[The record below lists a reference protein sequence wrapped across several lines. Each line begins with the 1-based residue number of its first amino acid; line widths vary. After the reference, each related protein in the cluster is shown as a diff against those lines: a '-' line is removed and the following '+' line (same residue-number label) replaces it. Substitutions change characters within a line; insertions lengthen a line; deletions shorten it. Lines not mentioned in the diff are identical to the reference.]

1 MMNSC
6 GVLMMQ
12 REDSQVMRENS
23 NFLNSL
29 QKTSMT
35 GFSQSL
41 VGLKLERITKR
52 DSDIWL

>member
-12 REDSQVMRENS
+12 REDSQVMREDS

-29 QKTSMT
+29 QKSSMT

-41 VGLKLERITKR
+41 VGLKLERITKG
-52 DSDIWL
+52 DNDIWL

>member
-1 MMNSC
+1 MMNSR

-29 QKTSMT
+29 QKSSMA

-41 VGLKLERITKR
+41 VGLKLERITKG
-52 DSDIWL
+52 DNDIWL

>member
-1 MMNSC
+1 MMNSR

-29 QKTSMT
+29 QKSSMT

-41 VGLKLERITKR
+41 VGLKLERITKG
-52 DSDIWL
+52 DNDIWL